1 MATVRAGKIPPDG
14 LVLLYHLYCDDC
26 ICVLGE
32 LEMSK
37 DELTPQEEAVK
48 NYLEKQAAEVRG
60 YVTEWIT
67 NNLKKKAA

>member
-1 MATVRAGKIPPDG
+1 
-14 LVLLYHLYCDDC
+14 
-26 ICVLGE
+26 
-32 LEMSK
+32 MSK